1 MDYNYKRVARKAG
14 FPVSIK
20 RGDDMR
26 SFPLEQARIQ
36 VVWAMVY
43 LGIAAFVA
51 YGWALEQNAPLAVP
65 LLLTFVIALSF
76 TGAYTVMRY
85 VAFTAS
91 VHPSSNPVKV
101 FQEHLVCMA
110 RD

>member
-14 FPVSIK
+14 FPVNIK

-26 SFPLEQARIQ
+26 NFPLEQARIQ

-51 YGWALEQNAPLAVP
+51 YGWALQHDAPLAIP
-65 LLLTFVIALSF
+65 LILTFIIALSF
-76 TGAYTVMRY
+76 TGAFTVMRY
-85 VAFTAS
+85 VVVFTS
-91 VHPSSNPVKV
+91 
-101 FQEHLVCMA
+101 
-110 RD
+110 